1 MKKKRKTFPAAQ
13 IPLLQEITS
22 FFWKKVKP
30 SFSNKGNLGPN
41 IKLVEKN
48 DLPQNHRKVAN
59 ELNNFFKNTVP
70 KLEINENR

>member
-1 MKKKRKTFPAAQ
+1 M
-13 IPLLQEITS
+13 
-22 FFWKKVKP
+22 KP

-59 ELNNFFKNTVP
+59 ELSNFFKNTVP